1 MLAANFTLDI
11 IFYPE
16 TSIKANINFE
26 RNYTKEEPS
35 AAQAKIYV
43 NKLDSTSVNISMR
56 VIVPAASP
64 ADPYDIDVMAVGR
77 FSIKDDEKR
86 EERFAHAIV
95 NAPNII
101 YGAIREHVLGITAR
115 SAWNELNLGPVT
127 FEADD
132 YEIAESEAD

>member
-1 MLAANFTLDI
+1 MLAANFTLDT

-26 RNYTKEEPS
+26 RNFSEEEPS
-35 AAQAKIYV
+35 AVQAKIYV
-43 NKLDSTSVNISMR
+43 NKLDSTAVNISMR
-56 VIVPAASP
+56 VNVPAASP
-64 ADPYDIDVMAVGR
+64 ADPYEIDVMAVGR

-95 NAPNII
+95 SAPNIL

-115 SAWNELNLGPVT
+115 SAWNELILGPVT

-132 YEIAESEAD
+132 YDIAESEVD